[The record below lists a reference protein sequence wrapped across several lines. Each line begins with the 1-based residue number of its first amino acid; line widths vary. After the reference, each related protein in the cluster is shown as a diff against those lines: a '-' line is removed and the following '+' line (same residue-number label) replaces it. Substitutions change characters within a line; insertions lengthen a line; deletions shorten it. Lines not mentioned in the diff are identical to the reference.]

1 MSLLVTLLLVSY
13 ALLIFLFAGYEKIT
27 LVGFP
32 SLPDDKAS
40 SLPRDTPLVSIILPV
55 RNQASTLE
63 GCLTSLTSLDY
74 PSKETIVVDGDS
86 TDETPKILA
95 RFRDKI
101 RIFKDR
107 KSTRL
112 NSSH

>member
-1 MSLLVTLLLVSY
+1 MSLLVNLLLVSY

-32 SLPDDKAS
+32 SLPDDKAR

-74 PSKETIVVDGDS
+74 PSKETIVVEVDS
-86 TDETPKILA
+86 RVETPHILA
-95 RFRDKI
+95 RVTD
-101 RIFKDR
+101 
-107 KSTRL
+107 T
-112 NSSH
+112 